1 MRRTERIASSMLKWK
16 KRPQRHSRQHF
27 EYDDREGE
35 VIDYLETL
43 LPEDWYSWDLD
54 KRCDYFRQRDVLSP
68 KQQEGTMQR
77 TRVCAKE
84 IFVECFGRPKNAWKK
99 QDGYEIAAIM
109 ARLPEW
115 ERGVKRERIE
125 GYGLQRPYERR
136 L

>member
-1 MRRTERIASSMLKWK
+1 M
-16 KRPQRHSRQHF
+16 
-27 EYDDREGE
+27 REGE

-43 LPEDWYSWDLD
+43 LPEDWYSWDID

-68 KQQEGTMQR
+68 EQQKGTMQR

-115 ERGVKRERIE
+115 ERTGESERIS
-125 GYGLQRPYERR
+125 GYGKQRIYRR
-136 L
+136 PE